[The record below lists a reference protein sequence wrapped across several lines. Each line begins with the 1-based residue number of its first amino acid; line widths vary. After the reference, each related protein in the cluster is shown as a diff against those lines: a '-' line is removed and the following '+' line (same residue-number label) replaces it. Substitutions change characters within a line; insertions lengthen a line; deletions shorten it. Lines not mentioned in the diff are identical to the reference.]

1 MSEVT
6 GPTEYYILKQLV
18 PDAQIWV
25 ASLGPDD
32 PIYKY
37 DTLEQAEA
45 AVVELQPSY
54 PDNKLKV
61 SAANN

>member
-1 MSEVT
+1 M
-6 GPTEYYILKQLV
+6 TEYYILKQLV
-18 PDAQIWV
+18 KDAQIWV

-37 DTLEQAEA
+37 DTLEEAEA

-54 PDNKLKV
+54 PDHKLKV